1 MDLGVQM
8 AFQTGST
15 TAKYPV
21 YTTIFEFKPGLAIY
35 DSRSVGRLCN
45 IDSGHLP
52 TIPLINSVIT
62 AMMPFQC
69 DLITCSKTVY
79 NYVQA
84 LKGTT
89 RDSIRTRKQVLEI
102 FKSKIFDGIPILV
115 DESIT
120 QTEAVVS

>member
-1 MDLGVQM
+1 
-8 AFQTGST
+8 
-15 TAKYPV
+15 
-21 YTTIFEFKPGLAIY
+21 
-35 DSRSVGRLCN
+35 
-45 IDSGHLP
+45 
-52 TIPLINSVIT
+52 
-62 AMMPFQC
+62 MMPYQC

-89 RDSIRTRKQVLEI
+89 GFDQNPQTGLEI
-102 FKSKIFDGIPILV
+102 FKRARFFDGIPILV

>member
-1 MDLGVQM
+1 MS
-8 AFQTGST
+8 FQTGSISSI
-15 TAKYPV
+15 YSV
-21 YTTIFEFKPGLAIY
+21 YTTKFEVKPGLAIY

-89 RDSIRTRKQVLEI
+89 GFDQNPQTGLEI
-102 FKSKIFDGIPILV
+102 FKRARFFDSIPILV